1 MKVGNKIPFI
11 KQWVIVLLILFS
23 SLVKADA
30 IENKIETTCYI
41 LKMSTRNCAVN
52 IYLNDLEIVSID
64 SASAG
69 VGVGEYLKPKI
80 IF

>member
-64 SASAG
+64 SDGPVHSP
-69 VGVGEYLKPKI
+69 LI
-80 IF
+80 